1 MQELICFSAFLY
13 QYIESFAFL
22 KVARRGGYGLP
33 KSATGYTH
41 INTYA
46 CTYKHKKTYIQTQI
60 QTDTDT

>member
-22 KVARRGGYGLP
+22 KVARRGAIASLNLP
-33 KSATGYTH
+33 LHGYTH

-46 CTYKHKKTYIQTQI
+46 CTYKHK
-60 QTDTDT
+60 